1 VYVPDL
7 TDGER
12 AWSVASRMLQ
22 LRGDHLAGGIVLRRI
37 EQFTG
42 AEVCTWWIDG
52 QCRLITARPDTPEH
66 LPPPGIEV
74 RMLEPIVAG
83 LGLPFV
89 TIDLVR
95 RVDGVWR
102 VVEMG
107 DGQVSD
113 RPSSTPAE
121 TLIDV
126 LLAS

>member
-1 VYVPDL
+1 
-7 TDGER
+7 
-12 AWSVASRMLQ
+12 MQQ
-22 LRGDHLAGGIVLRRI
+22 LRGDDLAGGIVLRRF

-42 AEVCTWWIDG
+42 AEVRTWWIDG
-52 QCRLITARPDTPEH
+52 KCRLITAHPDTPEH
-66 LPPPGIEV
+66 LPPAGIQV
-74 RMLEPIVAG
+74 RMLEPVVAG

-95 RVDGVWR
+95 RVDGGWR

-113 RPSSTPAE
+113 RPTSTPAE